1 MKILLTGAG
10 GNVGRGMTARLIEAG
25 HQLVLHDINRLPEA
39 EPFAGV
45 PFVQGDAQAGIGFER
60 AAAGCDLIL
69 HTPAWH
75 GVHWRAKTEA
85 DFWRLNVD
93 GTFWMFQAAVAAGI
107 RRVVFLSSQ
116 AWHGH
121 YDKYGFTKRI
131 GEELCEYF
139 RRSHGI
145 GFVAIRPADFT
156 PWGSFPGYGARLLYG
171 GVDRED
177 VLDSIERSVEFLAR
191 EPGGE
196 APAGGEAPGVVV
208 NAVRPNAFTSEQLEG
223 WEAAPA
229 STCESIFPGSREL
242 IEKHQIDIARRPE
255 LSELGEGATRVG
267 YAPRRHFGTFLDEL
281 RAAEAGGGAASVR
294 EMRCAY

>member
-10 GNVGRGMTARLIEAG
+10 GNVGQGMTARLRQARHE
-25 HQLVLHDINRLPEA
+25 LVLHDINRLPEA
-39 EPFAGV
+39 EPFAAL
-45 PFVQGDAQAGIGFER
+45 PFVQGDAQAGIGFDR

-93 GTFWMFQAAVAAGI
+93 GTFWMFQAAAAAGI
-107 RRVVFLSSQ
+107 KRVVFLSSQ

-139 RRSHGI
+139 RRAHGI
-145 GFVAIRPADFT
+145 GYVAIRPADFT
-156 PWGSFPGYGARLLYG
+156 PWGSFTGYGARLLYG

-177 VLDSIERSVEFLAR
+177 VLDSIEKSIEFLAP
-191 EPGGE
+191 EPDGE
-196 APAGGEAPGVVV
+196 APAVVV
-208 NAVRPNAFTSEQLEG
+208 NAVRPNAFNAEQLEG
-223 WEAAPA
+223 WEADPA
-229 STCESIFPGSREL
+229 STCEAVFPGSREL
-242 IEKHQIDIARRPE
+242 VEKYQINIERRPD
-255 LSELGEGATRVG
+255 LPDLGEGAARIG
-267 YAPRRHFGTFLDEL
+267 YAPVRHFATFLDEL
-281 RAAEAGGGAASVR
+281 RRLESEGGEAAVR
-294 EMRCAY
+294 SLRCSY